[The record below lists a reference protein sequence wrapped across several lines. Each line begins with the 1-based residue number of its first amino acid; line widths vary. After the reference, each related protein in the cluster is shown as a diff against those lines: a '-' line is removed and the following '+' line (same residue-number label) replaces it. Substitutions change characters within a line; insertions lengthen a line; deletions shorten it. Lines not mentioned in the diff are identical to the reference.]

1 MAMGPKDRNRNAPS
15 KNFGGMIGSILQGVL
30 ATPKLVV
37 DKKTIEKSWKLM
49 DRVVKLCQH
58 PRMNLRNSPPFI
70 LDLLPDTYQHLR
82 LIYNK
87 HDDKLNTLNENDY
100 FRVFIENLMNKCKA
114 TIKLFK
120 EGKEKMFDENSHYR
134 RNLTKLSLVFSH
146 MLAELKAI
154 YPNGQFAGD
163 NFRITKSD
171 AAEWWRKSFGDRT
184 IVSWKMFRQTLHEA
198 HPISSPLEAMALK
211 STIDLTCND
220 YISVFD
226 FDVFTRLFQPWV
238 NLLRNWNVL
247 AVTHPG
253 YVAFLTYD
261 EVKARLQKY
270 VTKPGS
276 YVFRLSCTRLGQ
288 WAIGY
293 VTVEGQIL
301 QTIPQNKS
309 LCQALLDGQREG
321 FFKYPD
327 GRSINPDLSFLVQ
340 DCEEDHIKVTQEQY
354 ELYCEMG
361 STFQLCKICAE
372 NDKDIRI
379 EPCGH
384 LLCTPCL
391 TQWQDSD
398 GQGCPFCRCEIKG
411 TEQVVV
417 DPFNEHHERVK
428 HVEPKRKRCSRHMF
442 EDDIA
447 DDDSDGQGC
456 PFCRAEIKGTD
467 SVVVD
472 PFSAQLTSRSD
483 SFKAHNST
491 PTAVH
496 SINEDQEDS
505 DHGELD
511 KDHQWISNNLHAQSR
526 DSPTIPKRDLPPPVP
541 PRRSS
546 PVPSP
551 SVSPT
556 SSPKPPSRRQLPPT
570 PPVDP
575 SQIPQP
581 VSKAICTDVVDG
593 VARNHT
599 GISYAELRYDVPSN
613 ISTVGSEP
621 SASVNSFECNNLS
634 NDHKEAESANHKGGN
649 SKPPLRRTP
658 TDYDLPPLPAPRK
671 QPGEKKLSDPT
682 HDDNKDIQLPV
693 RNRLRE
699 TNDNNKENSIDE
711 VQVDHLVA
719 KGYDRLRVVDALRV
733 ARNNMTMAEEILE
746 TFVRH

>member
-1 MAMGPKDRNRNAPS
+1 MANRGKNAPT
-15 KNFGGMIGSILQGVL
+15 KNFGGVIGLLQGVL
-30 ATPKLVV
+30 APPKLVV

-49 DRVVKLCQH
+49 DKVVKLCQH

-70 LDLLPDTYQHLR
+70 LDILPDTYQHLR
-82 LIYNK
+82 LIYSK
-87 HDDKLNTLNENDY
+87 HDDRLQTLNECEY
-100 FRVFIENLMNKCKA
+100 FRIFIENLMNKCKN

-146 MLAELKAI
+146 MLAELKAL
-154 YPNGQFAGD
+154 YPSGVFTGE

-171 AAEWWRKSFGDRT
+171 ASDWWKKSFGDKT
-184 IVSWKMFRQTLHEA
+184 IVPWKIFRQTLNEA
-198 HPISSPLEAMALK
+198 HPISSALEAMALK

-226 FDVFTRLFQPWV
+226 FDVFTRLFQPWI

-276 YVFRLSCTRLGQ
+276 YVFRSSCTKLGQ

-293 VTVEGQIL
+293 VTAEGQIL

-321 FFKYPD
+321 FFKNPD

-340 DCEEDHIKVTQEQY
+340 DCQEDHIQVTEEQY

-372 NDKDIRI
+372 NDKDIKI

-417 DPFNEHHERVK
+417 DPFTPHGHCRGNDSYRPANTHTN
-428 HVEPKRKRCSRHMF
+428 MD
-442 EDDIA
+442 EDD
-447 DDDSDGQGC
+447 DPDVMDSGQWMSNSLQALSAVNRC
-456 PFCRAEIKGTD
+456 RDNRSPFESP
-467 SVVVD
+467 SV
-472 PFSAQLTSRSD
+472 
-483 SFKAHNST
+483 
-491 PTAVH
+491 
-496 SINEDQEDS
+496 
-505 DHGELD
+505 
-511 KDHQWISNNLHAQSR
+511 
-526 DSPTIPKRDLPPPVP
+526 PKRDLPPPVP
-541 PRRSS
+541 PRRAS
-546 PVPSP
+546 PAPSP
-551 SVSPT
+551 NVSPT
-556 SSPKPPSRRQLPPT
+556 SSPKPPHRRQLPPT
-570 PPVDP
+570 PPVEGAPQDKHL
-575 SQIPQP
+575 IPQP
-581 VSKAICTDVVDG
+581 VPKNVCTEASDG
-593 VARNHT
+593 T
-599 GISYAELRYDVPSN
+599 GISYAELRYDVPTN
-613 ISTVGSEP
+613 AIPVSESYAGHFPP
-621 SASVNSFECNNLS
+621 SSFPPDTNSAFESHPMANSPHSSSDTTQNHNELS
-634 NDHKEAESANHKGGN
+634 DYSHKGGTGAN
-649 SKPPLRRTP
+649 PPLRRVP

-671 QPGEKKLSDPT
+671 PPENNRKLEGGAAIRG
-682 HDDNKDIQLPV
+682 DIPLPV
-693 RNRLRE
+693 RNRE
-699 TNDNNKENSIDE
+699 KANEFSDSISENSVDE
-711 VQVDHLVA
+711 VRVEFLIS
-719 KGYDRLRVVDALRV
+719 KGYDRLQVVDALRV
-733 ARNNMTMAEEILE
+733 ARNNIHMAEEILK
-746 TFVRH
+746 TFVRNVSTEM

>member
-1 MAMGPKDRNRNAPS
+1 MANRGKNAPT
-15 KNFGGMIGSILQGVL
+15 KNFGGVIGLLQGVL
-30 ATPKLVV
+30 APPKLVV

-49 DRVVKLCQH
+49 DKVVKLCQH

-70 LDLLPDTYQHLR
+70 LDILPDTYQHLR
-82 LIYNK
+82 LICSK
-87 HDDKLNTLNENDY
+87 HDDRLQTLNECEY
-100 FRVFIENLMNKCKA
+100 FRIFIENLMNKCKN

-146 MLAELKAI
+146 MLAELKAL
-154 YPNGQFAGD
+154 YPSGVFTGE

-171 AAEWWRKSFGDRT
+171 ASDWWKKSFGDKT
-184 IVSWKMFRQTLHEA
+184 IVPWKIFRQTLHEA
-198 HPISSPLEAMALK
+198 HPISSALEAMALK

-226 FDVFTRLFQPWV
+226 FDVFTRLFQPWI

-276 YVFRLSCTRLGQ
+276 YVFRSSCTKLGQ

-293 VTVEGQIL
+293 VTAEGQIL

-321 FFKYPD
+321 FFKNPD

-340 DCEEDHIKVTQEQY
+340 DCQEDHIQVTEEQY

-372 NDKDIRI
+372 NDKDIKI

-417 DPFNEHHERVK
+417 DPFTPHGHCRGNDVYRTTNTH
-428 HVEPKRKRCSRHMF
+428 SNL
-442 EDDIA
+442 EDD
-447 DDDSDGQGC
+447 DDPDVLDSGQ
-456 PFCRAEIKGTD
+456 
-467 SVVVD
+467 
-472 PFSAQLTSRSD
+472 
-483 SFKAHNST
+483 
-491 PTAVH
+491 
-496 SINEDQEDS
+496 
-505 DHGELD
+505 
-511 KDHQWISNNLHAQSR
+511 WMSNNSLQALSAVNRCR
-526 DSPTIPKRDLPPPVP
+526 DNRSPFESPSVPKRDLPPPVP
-541 PRRSS
+541 PRRAS
-546 PVPSP
+546 PAPSP
-551 SVSPT
+551 NVSPT
-556 SSPKPPSRRQLPPT
+556 SSPKPPHRRQLPPT
-570 PPVDP
+570 PPVEGN
-575 SQIPQP
+575 SQDKHLIPQP
-581 VSKAICTDVVDG
+581 VPKNVCTEASDG
-593 VARNHT
+593 T
-599 GISYAELRYDVPSN
+599 GSGAP
-613 ISTVGSEP
+613 
-621 SASVNSFECNNLS
+621 C
-634 NDHKEAESANHKGGN
+634 
-649 SKPPLRRTP
+649 RRVP

-671 QPGEKKLSDPT
+671 PPENNRKLDSGASIRG
-682 HDDNKDIQLPV
+682 DIPLPV
-693 RNRLRE
+693 RNRE
-699 TNDNNKENSIDE
+699 KANDLSDSINENSVDE
-711 VQVDHLVA
+711 VRVDILIS
-719 KGYDRLRVVDALRV
+719 KGYDRLQVVDALRV
-733 ARNNMTMAEEILE
+733 ARNDIQMAEEILQ
-746 TFVRH
+746 TFVRNVSTEM

>member
-1 MAMGPKDRNRNAPS
+1 MAMGPKDRNRNAQS

-49 DRVVKLCQH
+49 DKVVKLCQH

-184 IVSWKMFRQTLHEA
+184 IVSWKVFRQTLNEA

-226 FDVFTRLFQPWV
+226 FDVFSRLFQPWV

-270 VTKPGS
+270 VNKPGS

-293 VTVEGQIL
+293 VTAEGQIL

-321 FFKYPD
+321 FFKFPD

-417 DPFNEHHERVK
+417 DPFNQQHERR
-428 HVEPKRKRCSRHMF
+428 HEEPKKKRCSHLTF
-442 EDDIA
+442 DDDITE
-447 DDDSDGQGC
+447 DDSDGQGC
-456 PFCRAEIKGTD
+456 PFCRTEIKGTEQ
-467 SVVVD
+467 VVMD
-472 PFSAQLTSRSD
+472 PFSPQLTSRLD
-483 SFKAHNST
+483 SIKPHNSNA
-491 PTAVH
+491 PT
-496 SINEDQEDS
+496 NQEEQNDS
-505 DHGELD
+505 DP
-511 KDHQWISNNLHAQSR
+511 R

-575 SQIPQP
+575 SHIPQP

-593 VARNHT
+593 VGT
-599 GISYAELRYDVPSN
+599 IF
-613 ISTVGSEP
+613 
-621 SASVNSFECNNLS
+621 SVT
-634 NDHKEAESANHKGGN
+634 GN

-671 QPGEKKLSDPT
+671 QPGEKKLSDPPQEER
-682 HDDNKDIQLPV
+682 DIQLPV

-699 TNDNNKENSIDE
+699 NTDSNKENSVDE
-711 VQVDHLVA
+711 VQVDQLVA

-733 ARNNMTMAEEILE
+733 ARNNLLMAEEILE
-746 TFVRH
+746 TFVRL

>member
-1 MAMGPKDRNRNAPS
+1 MANRDRPK
-15 KNFGGMIGSILQGVL
+15 KEFGGVLGMLQVVF
-30 ATPKLVV
+30 PQQKLVV

-49 DRVVKLCQH
+49 DKVVKSCQH

-70 LDLLPDTYQHLR
+70 LDILPDTYQHLR
-82 LIYNK
+82 LVANRY
-87 HDDKLNTLNENDY
+87 DDKINTLNENEY
-100 FRVFIENLMNKCKA
+100 FRIFIENLMNKCKN

-154 YPNGQFAGD
+154 YPNGTYAGD
-163 NFRITKSD
+163 TFRITKAD
-171 AAEWWRKSFGDRT
+171 AADWWKDSFGNKT
-184 IVSWKMFRQTLHEA
+184 IVSWKIFRQTLHEC

-220 YISVFD
+220 FISIFE
-226 FDVFTRLFQPWV
+226 FDVFSRLFQPWI

-270 VTKPGS
+270 VGKPGS

-293 VTVEGQIL
+293 VTAEGQIL

-327 GRSINPDLSFLVQ
+327 GRSINPDLSYLVQ
-340 DCEEDHIKVTQEQY
+340 DSQEDHIKVTQEQY

-372 NDKDIRI
+372 NDKDIKI

-411 TEQVVV
+411 TEQVIV
-417 DPFNEHHERVK
+417 DPFNPH
-428 HVEPKRKRCSRHMF
+428 PQKRSHMM
-442 EDDIA
+442 IVTH
-447 DDDSDGQGC
+447 DDDDDDMRSS
-456 PFCRAEIKGTD
+456 PF
-467 SVVVD
+467 
-472 PFSAQLTSRSD
+472 
-483 SFKAHNST
+483 
-491 PTAVH
+491 
-496 SINEDQEDS
+496 
-505 DHGELD
+505 
-511 KDHQWISNNLHAQSR
+511 
-526 DSPTIPKRDLPPPVP
+526 DSPGVGKRDLPPPPPPVP

-551 SVSPT
+551 ATSPT
-556 SSPKPPSRRQLPPT
+556 SSPRPPCRRQLPPT
-570 PPVDP
+570 PPSEDKNI
-575 SQIPQP
+575 IPQP
-581 VSKAICTDVVDG
+581 TNKTVCTDPDG
-593 VARNHT
+593 S
-599 GISYAELRYDVPSN
+599 GISYAELRYDVPASSSSSSSHPN
-613 ISTVGSEP
+613 TANNCLYLSQPDTDSTMMDESQPDEY
-621 SASVNSFECNNLS
+621 SVP
-634 NDHKEAESANHKGGN
+634 KGG
-649 SKPPLRRTP
+649 KTPVHRVP

-671 QPGEKKLSDPT
+671 NLPGDPYKKGDNSDIP
-682 HDDNKDIQLPV
+682 LPV
-693 RNRLRE
+693 RNRDSRE
-699 TNDNNKENSIDE
+699 RLKENCDSNKENSVDE
-711 VQVDHLVA
+711 NSVDHLVQ

-733 ARNNMTMAEEILE
+733 ARNNLRMAEDILE
-746 TFVRH
+746 TFVRN

>member
-1 MAMGPKDRNRNAPS
+1 MANRDRPK
-15 KNFGGMIGSILQGVL
+15 KEFGGVLGMLQVVF
-30 ATPKLVV
+30 PQQKLVV

-49 DRVVKLCQH
+49 DKVVKSCQH

-70 LDLLPDTYQHLR
+70 LDILPDTYQHLR
-82 LIYNK
+82 LVANRY
-87 HDDKLNTLNENDY
+87 DDKINTLNENEY
-100 FRVFIENLMNKCKA
+100 FRIFIENLMNKCKN

-154 YPNGQFAGD
+154 YPNGTYAGD
-163 NFRITKSD
+163 TFRITKAD
-171 AAEWWRKSFGDRT
+171 AADWWKDSFGNKT
-184 IVSWKMFRQTLHEA
+184 IVSWKIFRQTLHEC

-220 YISVFD
+220 FISIFE
-226 FDVFTRLFQPWV
+226 FDVFSRLFQPWI

-270 VTKPGS
+270 VGKPGS

-293 VTVEGQIL
+293 VTAEGQIL

-327 GRSINPDLSFLVQ
+327 GRSINPDLSYLVQ
-340 DCEEDHIKVTQEQY
+340 DSQEDHIKVTQEQY

-372 NDKDIRI
+372 NDKDIKI

-411 TEQVVV
+411 TEQVIV
-417 DPFNEHHERVK
+417 DPFNPH
-428 HVEPKRKRCSRHMF
+428 PQKRSHMM
-442 EDDIA
+442 IVTH
-447 DDDSDGQGC
+447 DDDD
-456 PFCRAEIKGTD
+456 D
-467 SVVVD
+467 DDHVVTN
-472 PFSAQLTSRSD
+472 SAQAPATSSPVSSGVSSGTNSPQASGLSPTNASGGFNPTLGMRS
-483 SFKAHNST
+483 SPF
-491 PTAVH
+491 
-496 SINEDQEDS
+496 
-505 DHGELD
+505 
-511 KDHQWISNNLHAQSR
+511 
-526 DSPTIPKRDLPPPVP
+526 DSPGVGKRDLPPPPPPVP

-551 SVSPT
+551 TVSPT
-556 SSPKPPSRRQLPPT
+556 SSPRPPWPEPLSRRQLPPT
-570 PPVDP
+570 PPSEDKNI
-575 SQIPQP
+575 IPQP
-581 VSKAICTDVVDG
+581 TNKTVCTDPDG
-593 VARNHT
+593 S
-599 GISYAELRYDVPSN
+599 GISYAELRYDVPASSSSSSSHPN
-613 ISTVGSEP
+613 TANNCLYLSQPDTDSTMMDESQPDEY
-621 SASVNSFECNNLS
+621 SVP
-634 NDHKEAESANHKGGN
+634 KGGTIF
-649 SKPPLRRTP
+649 SLTGKTPVHRVP

-671 QPGEKKLSDPT
+671 NLPGDPYKKGDNSDIP
-682 HDDNKDIQLPV
+682 LPV
-693 RNRLRE
+693 RNRDSRE
-699 TNDNNKENSIDE
+699 RLKENCDSNKENSVDE
-711 VQVDHLVA
+711 QSVDHLVQ

-733 ARNNMTMAEEILE
+733 ARNNLRMAEDILE
-746 TFVRH
+746 TFVRN